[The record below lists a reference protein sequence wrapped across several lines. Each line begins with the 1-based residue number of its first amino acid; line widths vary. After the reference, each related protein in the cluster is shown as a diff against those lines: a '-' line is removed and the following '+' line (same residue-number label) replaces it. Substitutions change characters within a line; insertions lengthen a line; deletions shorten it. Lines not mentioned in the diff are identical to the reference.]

1 MSLKYLKEKSFYVL
15 LILLTYSCAVYQMEP
30 VSLAEAAATNKRIL
44 IIRNDDTKL
53 KLKKVEQLDGQYF
66 GIYKLNGENVKTPLL
81 KEDIKTIRIL
91 DENVTAL
98 GNSGIVIIS
107 ALGIALGILAI
118 TL

>member
-1 MSLKYLKEKSFYVL
+1 MSLKYLIEKSFYLL
-15 LILLTYSCAVYQMEP
+15 LILLTHSCAVYQMDP
-30 VSLAEAAATNKRIL
+30 VTLAQATASNKRVL
-44 IIRNDDTKL
+44 IIKNNDTKL

-66 GIYKLNGENVKTPLL
+66 GIYKLNGENVKTPLF

-91 DENVTAL
+91 DEDVTAL
-98 GNSGIVIIS
+98 GNSGIIIIS